1 MFVAHPVTGVGP
13 DGFRNLYGEY
23 AGVTQWNKNIYT
35 NNTYIEM
42 FTNLGTL
49 GGLAFLWLGGL
60 ALWTAFRALL
70 RSPRGPLWLLGL
82 GATAS
87 LVAFFVHGVADY
99 FLFSTPLYMV
109 FWFMLSV
116 SGRWSAL
123 ESEGLR

>member
-1 MFVAHPVTGVGP
+1 
-13 DGFRNLYGEY
+13 
-23 AGVTQWNKNIYT
+23 
-35 NNTYIEM
+35 
-42 FTNLGTL
+42 
-49 GGLAFLWLGGL
+49 
-60 ALWTAFRALL
+60 
-70 RSPRGPLWLLGL
+70 LGL

-123 ESEGLR
+123 ESEGVR